1 MYVTKRVWR
10 LNGASFLNP
19 NGRVRVKEPNPHGR
33 NQTSKVRSVLGD
45 KVFLPCSLQFVT
57 LGPCNLQG
65 LFWNHSFCA
74 ITDSLLV
81 KLGFVYKTLPKAQ
94 RTRGLSS
101 YQYHKFLHK
110 SSTSTLD
117 QTFYSKSE
125 QKFSFMTKP
134 QLPNLQQTVAN
145 TILIIN
151 ISSNSNNLNKFWI
164 VIFTCQGQINQVY

>member
-33 NQTSKVRSVLGD
+33 NQTSKVRPVLGD

-101 YQYHKFLHK
+101 YHKFKHK
-110 SSTSTLD
+110 YWSNFIFRIATKHQL
-117 QTFYSKSE
+117 QN
-125 QKFSFMTKP
+125 FSIK
-134 QLPNLQQTVAN
+134 NKN
-145 TILIIN
+145 
-151 ISSNSNNLNKFWI
+151 NSNNIKKFW
-164 VIFTCQGQINQVY
+164 VGIFTRQGYIN

>member
-33 NQTSKVRSVLGD
+33 NQTSKVRPVLGD

-101 YQYHKFLHK
+101 YHKFKHKSWSNFIFRIPLRINFKISTKHQPLHK
-110 SSTSTLD
+110 T
-117 QTFYSKSE
+117 SKSW
-125 QKFSFMTKP
+125 
-134 QLPNLQQTVAN
+134 PNLASESWPRFNFITSSKHQQ
-145 TILIIN
+145 
-151 ISSNSNNLNKFWI
+151 K
-164 VIFTCQGQINQVY
+164 